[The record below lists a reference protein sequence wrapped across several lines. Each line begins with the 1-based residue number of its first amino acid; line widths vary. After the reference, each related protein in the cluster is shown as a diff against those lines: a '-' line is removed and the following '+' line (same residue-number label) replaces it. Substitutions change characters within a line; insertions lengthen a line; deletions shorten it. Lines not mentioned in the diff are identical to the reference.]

1 MKTLYQ
7 GVRKNQD
14 FIPLVQVG
22 VCAKIG
28 LFLVM
33 LVIMSLGVLTV

>member
-1 MKTLYQ
+1 MITHYQ
-7 GVRKNQD
+7 DFSKNQD
-14 FIPLVQVG
+14 IIPLVQVG